1 MTRTPTSGPCAQGI
15 HHDGSADHGSTLAPE
30 PGETVTVFLRTPRTQ
45 RDGVHVRSVHDG
57 EPHFTA
63 AVIDRETEDEI
74 WWRADVTAR
83 NPLTPYRFLL
93 TGRAGYRWLTAA
105 GLRPHD
111 VPDATDFRLSTHA
124 PPPGW
129 AADATVYEIFP
140 DRFASSAPPG
150 AVPDWAVPAAWDE
163 PVQGRGPLAER
174 QFFGGDLPG
183 VTERLDHIASLG
195 VNTLW
200 LTPVFPARSNHR
212 YNASAFDRIDPLLGG
227 DAAYRALIDAVHARG
242 WRILGDL
249 TTNHCGDDHP
259 WFTAALGDKEAP
271 ERGRFWFTDE
281 EPGYETWM
289 GVASL
294 PRFDWSDGGLAHD
307 MVDGHEAIVRRWL
320 RFGLDGWRVD
330 VANMTGRRREADLTR
345 EIAARIGGAVA
356 AERPDGLLV
365 AEHAHDAA
373 RDLDAGGWHGTM
385 NYAGFT
391 RPVWTWLRG
400 PRTRLDF
407 LGVPAQVPRLP
418 GTDAVAVMRAF
429 SAQVSWRSLVHS
441 WSILSSHDTARIR
454 TVCGD
459 DALTEVAVGLL
470 FTLPGTPMVYAGD
483 ELGLGGSWGEDARR
497 PMPWDGPDTWNART
511 LGAYRALGRLRRSET
526 ALRQGGLRWLHV
538 GEDAVVFTRER
549 AGDRLLVMAARAAH
563 APVGIRLGAA
573 AEPVHGGAPRLVPD
587 AEGLVTLPDDGPAF
601 HIWRY

>member
-1 MTRTPTSGPCAQGI
+1 MSAMFDQGF
-15 HHDGSADHGSTLAPE
+15 HHDGSLDHVSTLAPE

-45 RDGVHVRSVHDG
+45 RDGVHVRSVRDG
-57 EPHFTA
+57 EPHFDA

-83 NPLTPYRFLL
+83 NPITPYRFLL
-93 TGRAGYRWLTAA
+93 TGPAGYRWLTAA
-105 GLRPHD
+105 GLCSHD
-111 VPDATDFRLSTHA
+111 VPDATDFRLNTYA

-140 DRFASSAPPG
+140 DRFASSSPPG
-150 AVPDWAVPAAWDE
+150 AVPDWAVPTAWDE
-163 PVQGRGPLAER
+163 PVQGRGPLAPR
-174 QFFGGDLPG
+174 QLFGGDLPG

-195 VNTLW
+195 VDTLW

-212 YNASAFDRIDPLLGG
+212 YNSSSFDRIDPLLGG
-227 DAAYRALIDAVHARG
+227 DAAYRALIDAAHARG
-242 WRILGDL
+242 WRVLGDL

-271 ERGRFWFTDE
+271 ERGRFRFHDE

-289 GVASL
+289 GVPSL
-294 PRFDWSDGGLAHD
+294 PKLDWADDGLIHD
-307 MVDGHEAIVRRWL
+307 MIDGPEAIVRRWL
-320 RFGLDGWRVD
+320 RFGLDGWRID
-330 VANMTGRRREADLTR
+330 VANMTGRRGAADLTR
-345 EIAARIGGAVA
+345 EVAARIRRAVA
-356 AERPDGLLV
+356 EERRDGLLV
-365 AEHAHDAA
+365 AEHAHDST
-373 RDLDAGGWHGTM
+373 RDLDADGWHGTM

-391 RPVWTWLRG
+391 RPVWSWLRG
-400 PRTRLDF
+400 PQTRLDF
-407 LGVPAQVPRLP
+407 LGVPAQVPRLS
-418 GTDAVAVMRAF
+418 GTDAVATMRAF
-429 SAQVSWRSLVHS
+429 SAQTSWRSFTHS

-459 DALTEVAVGLL
+459 GSLTEVAVGLL

-483 ELGLGGSWGEDARR
+483 EFGLEGSWGEDARR
-497 PMPWDGPDTWNART
+497 PMPWSRPDTWDTRTLDVHRT
-511 LGAYRALGRLRRSET
+511 LGALRKKEK

-538 GEDAVVFTRER
+538 SEDGIVFTRER

-563 APVGIRLGAA
+563 TPVRIRLGTEAQ
-573 AEPVHGGAPRLVPD
+573 PVYGGAHPLLPASD
-587 AEGLVTLPDDGPAF
+587 GLTTLPCDGPAF